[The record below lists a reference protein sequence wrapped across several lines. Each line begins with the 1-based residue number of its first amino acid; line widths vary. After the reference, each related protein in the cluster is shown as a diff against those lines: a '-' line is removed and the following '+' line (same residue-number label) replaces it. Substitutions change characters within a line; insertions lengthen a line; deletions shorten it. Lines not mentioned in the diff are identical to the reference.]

1 MYPIESCSSQ
11 SLGLTDYEV
20 KIDTEETTK
29 IRGQDIK
36 SEEQAHERDRH
47 GLICSREEEEGKN
60 TIAAKWKRF
69 QNKHDF
75 PGDVYKVFRRFIPQI
90 GDKETDRLLQLAVA
104 LFLPETLLKVR
115 EHISSLRRS
124 QTTTGEHLPTW
135 ICRTAIQ
142 CCRGYRPNNFS
153 VRLLQWSVFQYIQ
166 TQRNVQDPASGRN
179 PGREDIID
187 QIALSRPID
196 VDSNAEDHS
205 LPNLDQVK
213 RKIQSWH
220 DQGREWDS
228 IVQAAG
234 SGCVL
239 IYLPD
244 KITLDPATPAVS
256 ATKYRNLTKEQAC
269 LILEMARETRQLP
282 NALFK
287 DGDLFEPFLFHR
299 PPRNTYRLED
309 LPDDQIRRG
318 QQNGRLL
325 TIWELLDVN

>member
-20 KIDTEETTK
+20 KIDTEETIE

-47 GLICSREEEEGKN
+47 GLICSREEEGKN

-104 LFLPETLLKVR
+104 LFLPETLLKIR

-205 LPNLDQVK
+205 SPNLDQVK

-234 SGCVL
+234 SACVL

-269 LILEMARETRQLP
+269 LILEIVRETR
-282 NALFK
+282 
-287 DGDLFEPFLFHR
+287 
-299 PPRNTYRLED
+299 
-309 LPDDQIRRG
+309 
-318 QQNGRLL
+318 
-325 TIWELLDVN
+325 